1 MPGSGGYLGA
11 EIVFACRHEGA
22 LRLDDVLA
30 RRTRT
35 MIETRDRGLAAAPHA
50 AGLMAAELGWSQAR
64 TAAEVARYRELVAAE
79 LAGEAQP
86 DDLGAYQARAQRP
99 R

>member
-1 MPGSGGYLGA
+1 
-11 EIVFACRHEGA
+11 
-22 LRLDDVLA
+22 
-30 RRTRT
+30 
-35 MIETRDRGLAAAPHA
+35 MIETRDRGLAAAPRA
-50 AGLMAAELGWSQAR
+50 AELMAAELGWSQAR
-64 TAAEVARYRELVAAE
+64 TAAEVARYRELVAAD